1 MIVSNL
7 THSDRIEAL
16 HPLFK
21 TFFDYVKTHD
31 LLNAEYGRI
40 EVQGDDVFINHI
52 NPECVPADKQVLELH
67 RDYIDIQT
75 VIAGDEIIGY
85 QPILNAG
92 AVVEDRSASDAW
104 FYNPRIGEDT
114 VIRMVPGTFAV
125 FTPADGHRCLCA
137 PDGEGKPI
145 KKAIMKIRIASLGKT
160 Y

>member
-1 MIVSNL
+1 MYVGNL
-7 THSDRIEAL
+7 KQWEKEILYVPKGLARWIETLASYDL
-16 HPLFK
+16 LSLEPGR
-21 TFFDYVKTHD
+21 HD
-31 LLNAEYGRI
+31 LGDGNYMNVDVGETHPAAERMM
-40 EVQGDDVFINHI
+40 E
-52 NPECVPADKQVLELH
+52 AH
-67 RDYIDIQT
+67 REYIDIQT
-75 VIAGDEIIGY
+75 VIEGDEIIGY
-85 QPILNAG
+85 QPIRNAG

-104 FYNPRIGEDT
+104 FYNPCIGEDT